1 MPSIEEHCKFS
12 KKRTGKEYRDLHEW
26 IDAPKE
32 ELGINHRIE
41 RHSDNEIYR
50 KFIKDKWGDRG
61 VIEWLFHI
69 AVDNLQTAYK
79 ASYGVY
85 EYKIYN
91 FYMFALSESDEMFFD
106 CDKLSEVK
114 LLEKFKGI

>member
-1 MPSIEEHCKFS
+1 MPSIEEHCKMS
-12 KKRTGKEYRDLHEW
+12 LKRTHKDYRELHEW
-26 IDAPKE
+26 IDAPAS

-41 RHSDNEIYR
+41 RHSDNAIYR
-50 KFIKDKWGDRG
+50 ECIEKRWGDKG

-79 ASYGVY
+79 ESYGVY
-85 EYKIYN
+85 ENKTFNY
-91 FYMFALSESDEMFFD
+91 YMFALSKSDEMFFD

-114 LLEKFKGI
+114 LLEKFKGV